1 MQFQS
6 DLLQTEVS
14 RPANVETT
22 AIGSA
27 FLAGLAVGF
36 WKDVDELK
44 TMTQQSTE
52 FKPEMAED
60 DADELYE
67 GWQLA
72 VKATQTFKPK
82 KRGKK

>member
-1 MQFQS
+1 
-6 DLLQTEVS
+6 
-14 RPANVETT
+14 
-22 AIGSA
+22 
-27 FLAGLAVGF
+27 
-36 WKDVDELK
+36 
-44 TMTQQSTE
+44 MTQQSTE